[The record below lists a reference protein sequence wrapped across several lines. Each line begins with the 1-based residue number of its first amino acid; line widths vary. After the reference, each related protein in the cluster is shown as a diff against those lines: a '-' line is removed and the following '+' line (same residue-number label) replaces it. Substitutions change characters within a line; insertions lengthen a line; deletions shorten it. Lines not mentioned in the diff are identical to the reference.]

1 MGFFDINY
9 DTLRVQ
15 LLPVR
20 LRKSVMKAWLRCL
33 LIPVKWLHNVFMID
47 RESNLYYLAH
57 NSQIVYL
64 EAVLNDVFDP
74 ISRGIFIEDGLYED
88 PLFTYLIP
96 EERPLWLGLSSESGT
111 VGYTVPIALFTDAE
125 TSLLGNAF
133 IVNVPGAVSFDT
145 DRMKALINR
154 YRLAGRSIYQIVIY

>member
-20 LRKSVMKAWLRCL
+20 LRNTNMKAWLRCL
-33 LIPVKWLHNVFMID
+33 IAPVKHIYNKFRTN
-47 RESNLYYLAH
+47 REANRYYLAH
-57 NSQIVYL
+57 NSQVVYL

-74 ISRGIFIEDGLYED
+74 VGRGIYIEDGLYED
-88 PLFTYLIP
+88 PLFTFLVP
-96 EERPLWLGLSSESGT
+96 ELLPIWIGLVSETGST
-111 VGYTVPIALFTDAE
+111 PFTVPSPLFTSAE

-133 IVNVPGAVSFDT
+133 VVMVPISVPFDI
-145 DRMKALINR
+145 DRMKALINK
-154 YRLAGRSIYQIVIY
+154 YRLIGRNIYHVATY